1 MIFRFQNRS
10 RRISVDA
17 VSTRWA
23 RIALRQMVAQFFPE
37 TVSADWIL
45 VEPVEVATQEA
56 LKSS

>member
-17 VSTRWA
+17 VSMRLA
-23 RIALRQMVAQFFPE
+23 RIALRQMVAQYFHE
-37 TVSADWIL
+37 TTPVDWVL
-45 VEPVEVATQEA
+45 VEPVEVAAQEA